1 MTRWSGVEYQRIMV
15 FFRIILHGFSLST
28 ANIISIIVAFGVY
41 KALRPVHQL
50 AVQIPVAVALYIA
63 IFLLWMLL
71 VRIPFFKFIAIKTFK
86 ELSWIFLASL
96 AWGPIIFI
104 PLHHT
109 TQGYL
114 TGSGNIIAL
123 FQFQLPVNVF
133 VILVAKRILR
143 PVSK

>member
-1 MTRWSGVEYQRIMV
+1 MAL
-15 FFRIILHGFSLST
+15 FRIILHGFALSA
-28 ANIISIIVAFGVY
+28 ANIISILAAFGAY
-41 KALRPVHQL
+41 QTLRPTHQL
-50 AVQIPVAVALYIA
+50 VFQVPVAVVLSIA

-71 VRIPFFKFIAIKTFK
+71 VRIPLLKFIAIKTFK

-96 AWGPIIFI
+96 AWGPIIFL

-109 TQGYL
+109 SQGYL

-123 FQFQLPVNVF
+123 FQFQLPVNVL

-143 PVSK
+143 PVAN

>member
-1 MTRWSGVEYQRIMV
+1 MAL
-15 FFRIILHGFSLST
+15 FRIIIHGFALSA

-41 KALRPVHQL
+41 KILKTPHQL
-50 AVQIPVAVALYIA
+50 LVQVPVAVILSIG
-63 IFLLWMLL
+63 IFLLWLIVARL
-71 VRIPFFKFIAIKTFK
+71 PLFKFISIKSLR

-96 AWGPIIFI
+96 AWSPIIFI

-109 TQGYL
+109 SQGYL

-123 FQFQLPVNVF
+123 FQFQLPVNVL
-133 VILVAKRILR
+133 VILVAKRIIR

>member
-1 MTRWSGVEYQRIMV
+1 MAL
-15 FFRIILHGFSLST
+15 FRIVIHGFALSA
-28 ANIISIIVAFGVY
+28 ANIISIIIAFGVY
-41 KALRPVHQL
+41 KILKTTHQML
-50 AVQIPVAVALYIA
+50 VQVPVAVILSIG
-63 IFLLWMLL
+63 IFLLWLIAARL
-71 VRIPFFKFIAIKTFK
+71 PLFKFISIKSLK

-96 AWGPIIFI
+96 AWSPIIFI

-123 FQFQLPVNVF
+123 FQFQLPVNVL
-133 VILVAKRILR
+133 VILVAKRIIR